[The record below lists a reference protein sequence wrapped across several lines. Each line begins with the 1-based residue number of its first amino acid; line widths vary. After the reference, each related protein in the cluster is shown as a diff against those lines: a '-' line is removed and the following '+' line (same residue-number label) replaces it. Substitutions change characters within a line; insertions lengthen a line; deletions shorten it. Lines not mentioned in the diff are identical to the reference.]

1 MVTST
6 CDVEPFVNVIEPIAN
21 DLEPFANELEPLAY
35 DLQPIVCGLGLSAYD
50 LDAWLLTYLHI
61 LSWWPRACMC
71 FVITSQGER

>member
-50 LDAWLLTYLHI
+50 LDALLMTYLHI
-61 LSWWPRACMC
+61 LSW
-71 FVITSQGER
+71 

>member
-21 DLEPFANELEPLAY
+21 DLEPFANDLEPLAY

-50 LDAWLLTYLHI
+50 LDALLMTYLHI
-61 LSWWPRACMC
+61 LSW
-71 FVITSQGER
+71 